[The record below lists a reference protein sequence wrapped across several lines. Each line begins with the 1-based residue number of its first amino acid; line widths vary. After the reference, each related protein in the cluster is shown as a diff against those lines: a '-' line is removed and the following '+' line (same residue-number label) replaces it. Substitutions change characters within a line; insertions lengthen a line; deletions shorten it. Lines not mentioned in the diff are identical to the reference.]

1 MVTPE
6 KKWSVLPEGNDP
18 VLLFSLVLIARVIK
32 RSGLL
37 EKLKAKAESTK
48 TSLDNALVRAAIAL
62 IDALSSTL
70 EK

>member
-1 MVTPE
+1 MVTQ
-6 KKWSVLPEGNDP
+6 KKWTVLPKGNDP

-37 EKLKAKAESTK
+37 DKLKERAEATA
-48 TSLDNALVRAAIAL
+48 TPLDNALVRAAIAL
-62 IDALSSTL
+62 IDALSGTL